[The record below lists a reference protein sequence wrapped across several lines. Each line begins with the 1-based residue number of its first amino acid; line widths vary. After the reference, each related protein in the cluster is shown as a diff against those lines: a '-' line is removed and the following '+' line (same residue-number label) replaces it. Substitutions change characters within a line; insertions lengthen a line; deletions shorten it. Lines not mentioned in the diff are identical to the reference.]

1 MKRIFKILGLLLVIV
16 LATQGFGFETI
27 KAANKK
33 ISTPKVSAKV
43 SQKKKS
49 VKITINKTEGASWY
63 VIEMCNTD
71 IDTQYTKVKKLKKD
85 GTAKR
90 SYTKKNLE
98 DGIYL
103 IRVRAYGKNGKK
115 TIKSEYSEVITV
127 NVGKSLISEQELD
140 YDKMIQDS
148 YSSDLFMSDGA
159 FDVWLYGDS
168 TGMQGWYVWETSFL
182 FFYSNGWYVQAGAW
196 ADWANEA
203 GVDPS
208 TSYISI
214 GRWENKWNNATYSC
228 IFDTGE
234 MIPCFK
240 DHTDGNFNI
249 SKRCI
254 AYLPQVIEAVKNNK
268 EDPSIM
274 PDIFGLTFKPCK
286 IDNAYIQY

>member
-1 MKRIFKILGLLLVIV
+1 MKRIFKILGVLLVIV

-49 VKITINKTEGASWY
+49 VKITIDKTEGASWY

-98 DGIYL
+98 DGTYL
-103 IRVRAYGKNGKK
+103 IRVRAYAKNGKK

-127 NVGKSLISEQELD
+127 KVGKDITPEPQLD
-140 YDKMIQDS
+140 FDKMIQDS

-159 FDVWLYGDS
+159 LDIWRYGKK
-168 TGMQGWYVWETSFL
+168 TGMDGSYLWSTSFL
-182 FFYSNGWYVQAGAW
+182 FFY
-196 ADWANEA
+196 
-203 GVDPS
+203 
-208 TSYISI
+208 
-214 GRWENKWNNATYSC
+214 
-228 IFDTGE
+228 
-234 MIPCFK
+234 
-240 DHTDGNFNI
+240 
-249 SKRCI
+249 
-254 AYLPQVIEAVKNNK
+254 
-268 EDPSIM
+268 
-274 PDIFGLTFKPCK
+274 
-286 IDNAYIQY
+286 